1 MKDPEFLAEAKKAKL
16 DLDPKP
22 GEEVEKVV
30 SGLFNISPGQT
41 AKLKEILAPK

>member
-1 MKDPEFLAEAKKAKL
+1 MS
-16 DLDPKP
+16 

-30 SGLFNISPGQT
+30 AGLFKISPAQT